1 MSEKIYIEQSTS
13 ISESKNDICVDDE
26 YCEDLDYDED
36 PEELLGYGSAFS
48 GPLPHPGWF
57 QRYEEAVPGSGDRI
71 LKMAEEEAAHRHK
84 MDNEM
89 LKTDS
94 RDSLAGIIAGTI
106 ICLATIIGGVFVVK
120 LSHNTAGTI
129 LGSFMGIGG
138 LASIFVRSTIPAYRQ
153 SKRESSDEQRP

>member
-1 MSEKIYIEQSTS
+1 
-13 ISESKNDICVDDE
+13 
-26 YCEDLDYDED
+26 
-36 PEELLGYGSAFS
+36 
-48 GPLPHPGWF
+48 
-57 QRYEEAVPGSGDRI
+57 
-71 LKMAEEEAAHRHK
+71 MAEEEAAHRHK